1 MGIAWRAGEE
11 DITLYGR
18 RKDAKE
24 GVVDVFPDKAERS
37 GVREGRVRC
46 GGDEYILDAA
56 RCTHNVRGPPTESTR
71 KLIGQLIPP
80 RAKFPCV
87 LGQVKTAGGSVTY
100 GWSAFGPRSVSS

>member
-1 MGIAWRAGEE
+1 MCSPIR
-11 DITLYGR
+11 LR
-18 RKDAKE
+18 NQ
-24 GVVDVFPDKAERS
+24 VLER
-37 GVREGRVRC
+37 GGVRC